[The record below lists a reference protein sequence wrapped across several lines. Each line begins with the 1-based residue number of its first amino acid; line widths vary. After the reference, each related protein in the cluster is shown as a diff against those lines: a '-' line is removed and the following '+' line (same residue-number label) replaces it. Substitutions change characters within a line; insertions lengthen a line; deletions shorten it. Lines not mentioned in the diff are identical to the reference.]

1 MLSGW
6 YAARAP
12 FGLAT
17 VVAVSRSA
25 PRDPG
30 AAMAVGPGDEVVGSV
45 SGGCVEGAVFELAR
59 EVVASGEA
67 RLETFGYS
75 DEDAFAVGLTCG
87 GEITVLVR
95 PVTPEIDPAFG
106 AVARSVAAGEPVTV
120 ATVVEGPGVRGATLA
135 VWPEGV
141 GGGGADRGGAGDVGG
156 AGIFGGRGTPGA
168 SGADS
173 IIGTP
178 GVLGA
183 HGSPDVSGAHDAS
196 DALGTPG
203 TPGTPGADSAPG
215 AVGAPGSS
223 DTLSSSD
230 TPSAPGT
237 PRAPAPPGT
246 SDVLGTTSTP
256 DTSNTLGTSSTPG
269 VSRISDAPDAPG
281 TLGTLGSTGLDV
293 AVTADA
299 RGELALGATGLRHY
313 GPRGER
319 REDSVA
325 VFLHS
330 FAPPPRML
338 VFGAIDYAAAVARI
352 GDFLGYRVTV
362 CDARPVFATPKRF
375 PAGVEVVVDWPHRYL
390 HGTDTDERTVIC
402 VLTHD
407 PKFDVPLLEEA
418 LRRPAAYIGA
428 MGSRRTHDDRMRRL
442 LESGLSEGELGRL
455 RSPVGLDLGART
467 PEEVAVSVA
476 AEIVALRWGG
486 TGAPLTGAVGAIH
499 RPLR

>member
-1 MLSGW
+1 MRDILPALSGW
-6 YAARAP
+6 YTARAP

-30 AAMAVGPGDEVVGSV
+30 AAMAVGPDDEVVGSV
-45 SGGCVEGAVFELAR
+45 SGGCVEGAVFELAQ

-75 DEDAFAVGLTCG
+75 DDDAFAVGLTCG

-95 PVTPEIDPAFG
+95 PVTPERDPSFG
-106 AVARSVAAGEPVTV
+106 AVAESVTAGRPVTV
-120 ATVVEGPGVRGATLA
+120 ATVIDGPAPRGATLA
-135 VWPEGV
+135 VWP
-141 GGGGADRGGAGDVGG
+141 DQ
-156 AGIFGGRGTPGA
+156 
-168 SGADS
+168 
-173 IIGTP
+173 
-178 GVLGA
+178 
-183 HGSPDVSGAHDAS
+183 VS
-196 DALGTPG
+196 
-203 TPGTPGADSAPG
+203 
-215 AVGAPGSS
+215 
-223 DTLSSSD
+223 
-230 TPSAPGT
+230 
-237 PRAPAPPGT
+237 
-246 SDVLGTTSTP
+246 
-256 DTSNTLGTSSTPG
+256 
-269 VSRISDAPDAPG
+269 G
-281 TLGTLGSTGLDV
+281 TLGASGLDV

-299 RGELALGATGLRHY
+299 RGELALGATGVRHY
-313 GPRGER
+313 GPHGER
-319 REDSVA
+319 REDTVS

-362 CDARPVFATPKRF
+362 CDARPVFATAKRF
-375 PAGVEVVVDWPHRYL
+375 PPGVEVVVDWPHRYL
-390 HGTDTDERTVIC
+390 RGTETDERTVIC

-418 LRRPAAYIGA
+418 LRRPAEYIGA
-428 MGSRRTHDDRMRRL
+428 MGSRRTHGEREKRL
-442 LESGLSEGELGRL
+442 TEAGLTPRELSRL

-486 TGAPLTGAVGAIH
+486 SGAPLTATEGAIH
-499 RPLR
+499 PSP